1 MVVYKILCV
10 IAALVLAQSSILIDI
25 FLRSPE
31 SSLVPRRRSY
41 SRRYNS
47 LSEGRPTFLEA
58 LVSEGGISIREMT
71 SNFSSQSHSCSL
83 SQRRAI
89 SIGSQQCSRKS
100 GADAFRKIG
109 SSVSTVRSTGLQI
122 KRTTEVSG
130 LSRHSWLLSLE

>member
-1 MVVYKILCV
+1 MVVYESVCLIV
-10 IAALVLAQSSILIDI
+10 VLVVPQSSMLIDI
-25 FLRSPE
+25 FLRFPE

-71 SNFSSQSHSCSL
+71 SDFSSQSNSCSL

-89 SIGSQQCSRKS
+89 SMGSQQCSRKS
-100 GADAFRKIG
+100 GVD
-109 SSVSTVRSTGLQI
+109 
-122 KRTTEVSG
+122 
-130 LSRHSWLLSLE
+130 